1 MAESIVEKIEA
12 LKRERN
18 AVVLAHNYQRAEIQN
33 IADHRGDSLGLSR
46 IAASTDADVIVFC
59 GVHFMAETAAILS
72 PDKTVLLPNIHAGCP
87 MADMITADQL
97 REMKSE
103 HPDAVVVTYV
113 NSSAEVK
120 AESDY
125 CCTSANATAI
135 VNSIDADR
143 EIIFAPDK
151 FLGAYTARQTGRD
164 LILWQGYCPTH
175 ACISP
180 AEIRR
185 ISEKYPDAKVMAHP
199 ECPPRVLELADEIL
213 STSGMCEY
221 ARNSDS
227 REFIVA
233 TEVGML
239 DRLQA
244 DNPGKKFYPASSNAV
259 CPNMKTTTLEDL
271 LWSLED
277 MQFEITVPK
286 EIAERASTAIQ
297 RMVATTD

>member
-1 MAESIVEKIEA
+1 MAETIKNKILR
-12 LKRERN
+12 LKQERN
-18 AVVLAHNYQRAEIQN
+18 AVILAHNYQRAEIQA

-46 IAASTDADVIVFC
+46 IAADTDADVIVFC

-72 PDKTVLLPNIHAGCP
+72 PQKTVLLPNLHAGCP

-97 REMKSE
+97 RAMKRE

-135 VNSIDADR
+135 VNSIDPER

-151 FLGAYTARQTGRD
+151 FLGAYTAGQTGRD

-180 AEIRR
+180 QEIQRMAA
-185 ISEKYPDAKVMAHP
+185 KHPQAKVIAHP
-199 ECPPRVLELADEIL
+199 ECPPRVLALADQIL
-213 STSGMCEY
+213 STSGMCRFAAEDD
-221 ARNSDS
+221 AE
-227 REFIVA
+227 EFIVA

-239 DRLQA
+239 DRLRA
-244 DNPGKKFYPASSNAV
+244 DNPSKKFLPATANAV
-259 CPNMKTTTLEDL
+259 CPNMKTITLDDL

-277 MQFEITVPK
+277 MQHVIEVPE

-297 RMVATTD
+297 RMVSTLE

>member
-1 MAESIVEKIEA
+1 MAETIESRILR
-12 LKRERN
+12 LKEERN
-18 AVVLAHNYQRAEIQN
+18 AVILAHNYQRAEIQQ

-46 IAASTDADVIVFC
+46 VAAATDADVIVFC

-97 REMKSE
+97 RALKSE
-103 HPDAVVVTYV
+103 HPGAVVVTYV

-135 VNSIDADR
+135 VNSIEPGR

-151 FLGAYTARQTGRD
+151 FLGAYTAQQTGREM
-164 LILWQGYCPTH
+164 LLWQGYCPTH

-180 AEIRR
+180 REIERMAAAH
-185 ISEKYPDAKVMAHP
+185 PAAKVIAHP
-199 ECPPRVLELADEIL
+199 ECPPRVLALADAIL
-213 STSGMCEY
+213 STSGMCSY
-221 ARNSDS
+221 AAEDPAT
-227 REFIVA
+227 EFIVA
-233 TEVGML
+233 TELGML
-239 DRLQA
+239 DRLRA
-244 DNPGKKFYPASSNAV
+244 DNPGKTFYPATTNAV
-259 CPNMKTTTLEDL
+259 CPNMKAITMDDL

-277 MQFEITVPK
+277 MQHEIRVPRD
-286 EIAERASTAIQ
+286 IAEKASKAIQ
-297 RMVATTD
+297 RMVNTLE

>member
-1 MAESIVEKIEA
+1 MAETIENRILR
-12 LKRERN
+12 LKKERN
-18 AVVLAHNYQRAEIQN
+18 AVILAHNYQRGEIQA

-46 IAASTDADVIVFC
+46 IAADTDADVIVFC
-59 GVHFMAETAAILS
+59 GVHFMAETASILS
-72 PDKTVLLPNIHAGCP
+72 PDKTVLLPNLHAGCP

-97 REMKSE
+97 RAMKRE

-125 CCTSANATAI
+125 CCTSANATAV
-135 VNSIDADR
+135 VNSIEPGR

-151 FLGAYTARQTGRD
+151 FLGAYTAKQTGRE

-180 AEIRR
+180 QEIKR
-185 ISEKYPDAKVMAHP
+185 ISAEHPQAKVITHP

-213 STSGMCEY
+213 STSGMCRVAAEDD
-221 ARNSDS
+221 A

-233 TEVGML
+233 TELGML
-239 DRLQA
+239 DRLRA
-244 DNPGKKFYPASSNAV
+244 DNPSKTFYPATANAV
-259 CPNMKTTTLEDL
+259 CPNMKTIALDDL

-277 MQFEITVPK
+277 MQYEIKVPVD
-286 EIAERASTAIQ
+286 IAERASTAIQ
-297 RMVATTD
+297 RMVSTLG